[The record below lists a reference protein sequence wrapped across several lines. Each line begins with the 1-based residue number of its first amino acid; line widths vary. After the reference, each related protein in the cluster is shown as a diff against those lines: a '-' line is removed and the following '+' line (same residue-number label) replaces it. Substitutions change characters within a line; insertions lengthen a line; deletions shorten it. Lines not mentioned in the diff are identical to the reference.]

1 MMHLTGELAAEWREK
16 DGERERE
23 RKRERHVLTQRH
35 TSMKMECL
43 RKQKNKSEKARELLG
58 ERECV
63 R

>member
-16 DGERERE
+16 ERERE
-23 RKRERHVLTQRH
+23 WHVLTQRH

-43 RKQKNKSEKARELLG
+43 RKQKNKSGKERELLG